1 MCQDV
6 FFCVSV
12 WPSHSES
19 LPESSHRPRHSEIL
33 EMGQLMPIYTGYS
46 MMTLIIHFK
55 LTSKRNPAKL
65 MFIILCG
72 FVV

>member
-19 LPESSHRPRHSEIL
+19 LHESSHRPRHSEIL
-33 EMGQLMPIYTGYS
+33 ETGLLMPVQEVLCERNKSKQDFI
-46 MMTLIIHFK
+46 
-55 LTSKRNPAKL
+55 TSEMNPA
-65 MFIILCG
+65 
-72 FVV
+72 